1 MPDQTVLLPYQPT
14 TMSTAQLAAVSYLAR
29 FAGHTHH
36 LYAYQLNRWFASGS
50 SRSPRPSPSIA
61 APSPTCWSCVSWK
74 LAAASAPPGRWSCAR
89 APVGRSTDRR
99 DAYRMVARIAKAAG
113 IPRHISPHSLRHAA
127 ITTPST
133 PASRLRRR
141 PLPHR
146 IRRRRLRINPS
157 CVVSAQIAAFCGGG
171 LGRHTFWSPGRPLRM
186 TSHPAT
192 RSAPCGVP
200 RSSCSAC
207 STGGEQRVEVCGG
220 VGALRVEVEEEPGG
234 PAELPAGSSVG
245 IGTQPDGTLDG
256 LEGDVP
262 DQPAAVSIGSTMSGS
277 LWAKGPG
284 APGGGMGRSRP
295 PRSTPR
301 CGSWPAPCPG
311 GASWSRRS
319 PPSRSSWAPSS
330 RSFVWRQAT
339 RASRATPETT

>member
-1 MPDQTVLLPYQPT
+1 MTSTTTTKTTSGTATAVLPFQTEAMTP
-14 TMSTAQLAAVSYLAR
+14 AQLAAVSYLAR
-29 FAGHTHH
+29 YTGHTHH

-133 PASRLRRR
+133 PASRSETASTSS
-141 PLPHR
+141 PHTSPASEDH
-146 IRRRRLRINPS
+146 PS

-207 STGGEQRVEVCGG
+207 STGGDQ
-220 VGALRVEVEEEPGG
+220 PGG
-234 PAELPAGSSVG
+234 RAQQDAIGRLVG
-245 IGTQPDGTLDG
+245 G
-256 LEGDVP
+256 E
-262 DQPAAVSIGSTMSGS
+262 
-277 LWAKGPG
+277 
-284 APGGGMGRSRP
+284 
-295 PRSTPR
+295 
-301 CGSWPAPCPG
+301 
-311 GASWSRRS
+311 
-319 PPSRSSWAPSS
+319 
-330 RSFVWRQAT
+330 
-339 RASRATPETT
+339 